1 LLLLRCHVHVD
12 VCFTANVV
20 FYLYNYLFKGQDTTR
35 FDIAIEAEPRREID
49 DFQIGRY
56 LSSSEAA

>member
-1 LLLLRCHVHVD
+1 VD